1 MNTKDI
7 YLTKEPTES
16 YKEGVYTLDLRNH
29 CYTYYCVC
37 VREGVM
43 LKMRAVITLL
53 VLLLSMC
60 GSQTR
65 STQTEVHTESQSTGA
80 AAAAAVTTQLDVSAE
95 LRELRDMVVELRV
108 TLSFT
113 QDELQNTKNLLY
125 KVEAENDAQD
135 TEMTAVK
142 TRLAASETEVV
153 NLRKEAAAQTADLR
167 SVTERLVATETD
179 MEHVKK
185 DTAAQH
191 TDLTTMKT
199 EVMNLIKEQAAQE
212 AELVV
217 LKTRMDTGEAQVETR
232 LSASET
238 EVEKLNME
246 HAAQEAELTAVKTR
260 LAATETEV
268 VNLEK
273 EITEKPKVAFSAG
286 LTNSGYIEAGN
297 TDLNLVFTKIITNVG
312 QAYSNMTGFFTAP
325 VKGVYYFRFTVM
337 DVLSSRSMTIR
348 IVKNGEQVMRLYE
361 YDTDGQQSYLSSGVT
376 LQLEVGDVVNMQLP
390 AGYRLYDS
398 SDNHSTFSGFLLF
411 PL

>member
-1 MNTKDI
+1 MEA
-7 YLTKEPTES
+7 LE
-16 YKEGVYTLDLRNH
+16 
-29 CYTYYCVC
+29 
-37 VREGVM
+37 
-43 LKMRAVITLL
+43 
-53 VLLLSMC
+53 
-60 GSQTR
+60 
-65 STQTEVHTESQSTGA
+65 
-80 AAAAAVTTQLDVSAE
+80 
-95 LRELRDMVVELRV
+95 RV
-108 TLSFT
+108 
-113 QDELQNTKNLLY
+113 NLAQ
-125 KVEAENDAQD
+125 EA
-135 TEMTAVK
+135 EMTAVK

-199 EVMNLIKEQAAQE
+199 EVMNLKMEQAAQE

-238 EVEKLNME
+238 EVEKLKME

-286 LTNSGYIEAGN
+286 LTNSGYIQAGN

-312 QAYSNMTGFFTAP
+312 QAYSNITGFFTAP

-390 AGYRLYDS
+390 AGYRLFDN

>member
-1 MNTKDI
+1 
-7 YLTKEPTES
+7 
-16 YKEGVYTLDLRNH
+16 
-29 CYTYYCVC
+29 
-37 VREGVM
+37 M

-113 QDELQNTKNLLY
+113 QDELRNTKNLLY
-125 KVEAENDAQD
+125 KIEAENDAQD

-199 EVMNLIKEQAAQE
+199 EVMNLKME
-212 AELVV
+212 
-217 LKTRMDTGEAQVETR
+217 
-232 LSASET
+232 LSAGET
-238 EVEKLNME
+238 EVEKLKME
-246 HAAQEAELTAVKTR
+246 HAAQDSELIAVKTR

-390 AGYRLYDS
+390 AGYRLFDN

>member
-1 MNTKDI
+1 M
-7 YLTKEPTES
+7 
-16 YKEGVYTLDLRNH
+16 
-29 CYTYYCVC
+29 
-37 VREGVM
+37 
-43 LKMRAVITLL
+43 
-53 VLLLSMC
+53 
-60 GSQTR
+60 
-65 STQTEVHTESQSTGA
+65 
-80 AAAAAVTTQLDVSAE
+80 
-95 LRELRDMVVELRV
+95 
-108 TLSFT
+108 
-113 QDELQNTKNLLY
+113 
-125 KVEAENDAQD
+125 
-135 TEMTAVK
+135 
-142 TRLAASETEVV
+142 
-153 NLRKEAAAQTADLR
+153 
-167 SVTERLVATETD
+167 
-179 MEHVKK
+179 
-185 DTAAQH
+185 
-191 TDLTTMKT
+191 
-199 EVMNLIKEQAAQE
+199 
-212 AELVV
+212 

-238 EVEKLNME
+238 EVEKLKME

-286 LTNSGYIEAGN
+286 LTDSGYIESGN

-312 QAYSNMTGFFTAP
+312 QAYSNITGFFTAP

-361 YDTDGQQSYLSSGVT
+361 YDTDGQHSYLSSGVT

-390 AGYRLYDS
+390 AGYRLFDN

>member
-1 MNTKDI
+1 
-7 YLTKEPTES
+7 
-16 YKEGVYTLDLRNH
+16 
-29 CYTYYCVC
+29 
-37 VREGVM
+37 
-43 LKMRAVITLL
+43 MRAVITLL

-60 GSQTR
+60 GSHTL
-65 STQTEVHTESQSTGA
+65 STQTEVHKESQSTG
-80 AAAAAVTTQLDVSAE
+80 AAAAVTTQLDVSAE
-95 LRELRDMVVELRV
+95 LRELRDMVDKQGITLVELRM

-113 QDELQNTKNLLY
+113 QDELQNTKYLLY
-125 KVEAENDAQD
+125 KIEAENDAQD

-191 TDLTTMKT
+191 TDLTTVKAEVMNLKMEQAAQDTQMATVKNTLAVTETKVEALERVNSAQEAEMTTMKT
-199 EVMNLIKEQAAQE
+199 EVMNMKIEQ
-212 AELVV
+212 
-217 LKTRMDTGEAQVETR
+217 
-232 LSASET
+232 
-238 EVEKLNME
+238 
-246 HAAQEAELTAVKTR
+246 AAQEAELTAVKTR

-273 EITEKPKVAFSAG
+273 EITEKPKLAFSVG
-286 LTNSGYIEAGN
+286 LTDSGYIEAGN
-297 TDLNLVFTKIITNVG
+297 TDLNLVFTRIITNVG
-312 QAYSNMTGFFTAP
+312 QAFSDITGFFTAP
-325 VKGVYYFRFTVM
+325 VKGVYYFRFTAM
-337 DVLSSRSMTIR
+337 DYLSSRTMYIR
-348 IVKNGEQVMRLYE
+348 MVKNGEKVMQLQEYE
-361 YDTDGQQSYLSSGVT
+361 NDGYYSYLSSGVT

-390 AGYRLYDS
+390 AGYRLFDN